1 MLKSLLRCSGLL
13 FLFPV
18 MGSEKTGGFLVD
30 RKKSYPSIQKENQ
43 KFLSRYRSKFLW
55 RDYIALIDEL
65 AKDRYLCIA
74 GKDFHK
80 TVAPDKVVVYFRHDM
95 DIAPFNGLKMA
106 KEEKKR
112 NLRGSYYVLNTVT
125 LHKISQMS
133 GFYTWKLTFSKE
145 QLRKIRKSLRQM
157 RKIHGNL
164 CMFDLDDGI
173 GKELGEKV
181 QIYL

>member
-1 MLKSLLRCSGLL
+1 MKLVFYVNRHRIPIPFPDWLL
-13 FLFPV
+13 
-18 MGSEKTGGFLVD
+18 
-30 RKKSYPSIQKENQ
+30 
-43 KFLSRYRSKFLW
+43 
-55 RDYIALIDEL
+55 
-65 AKDRYLCIA
+65 
-74 GKDFHK
+74 
-80 TVAPDKVVVYFRHDM
+80 
-95 DIAPFNGLKMA
+95 
-106 KEEKKR
+106 
-112 NLRGSYYVLNTVT
+112 LNTVT
-125 LHKISQMS
+125 LHKISQMP